1 MSRFC
6 FSKAQ
11 KEKSEDKRKRGFA
24 RFHPDTV
31 DVYVGRLIDAQVH
44 IYVDDLF
51 EWLWMTLLFIES
63 ILCERR
69 TF

>member
-1 MSRFC
+1 MSRCC

-11 KEKSEDKRKRGFA
+11 KEKSEDKRKRNGFA
-24 RFHPDTV
+24 RLNPDTV

-51 EWLWMTLLFIES
+51 E
-63 ILCERR
+63 
-69 TF
+69 

>member
-51 EWLWMTLLFIES
+51 E
-63 ILCERR
+63 
-69 TF
+69 